1 MIKAAALSLAL
12 ISCLSATAVR
22 ADNDVG
28 PSFAIKDYRF
38 SGNTL
43 LPQAQVEAL
52 LEKFTNQA
60 GNFDTIQE
68 AVSAL
73 EASYV
78 LAGFGAVKVVLPEQ
92 DIEDGIIQL
101 KIIEGQLGTIRVEGQ
116 KHFSEENIRASLP
129 GLREKQQP
137 NMRDIDASLR
147 VANENSAKQTNL
159 IFRQGAVLGEV
170 DALIR
175 VADEN
180 PMRLAFSMDNTGVPG
195 SDGEYSTGRY
205 RTGFILQHSNLFDL
219 DHALSFQY
227 LTSPDHVDKVSIIGA
242 GYRVPLYDLGDVLE
256 FAFGYSNVD
265 SGKIT
270 TAAGPIG
277 ISGSGQVYVF
287 KYEQFLPKLGDWQQK
302 LTYGLDYRIY
312 TNSVKADSSNQSLV
326 PDTTVHP
333 ISLSYT
339 GNIRRDGGDFSS
351 TLSYLHN
358 IPGGADGTTEDF
370 NRPGGRMGS
379 TANYQVWRYNLSATQ
394 ALFAGSFVKATFSGQ
409 YTRDA
414 LISGEQFGVGGL
426 DSVRGFYERELSN
439 DRGYRGGLELYSPEL
454 GSWSGQSDLRLRLL
468 AFYEG
473 AHLQRNKPLPGEQV
487 NQNIASVGLGLR
499 AGYGKYANFRLDWGV
514 VTNAGASHQVG
525 DHRLH
530 GSFIGFF

>member
-1 MIKAAALSLAL
+1 MIKAVALAL
-12 ISCLSATAVR
+12 ICCLSAAPAI
-22 ADNDVG
+22 ADDEAG
-28 PSFAIKDYRF
+28 PSFVIKAYQF

-43 LPQAQVEAL
+43 LPQVQIEAL
-52 LEKFTNQA
+52 LEKFTSET
-60 GNFDTIQE
+60 GNFEKIQE

-78 LAGFGAVKVVLPEQ
+78 AAGFGAVKVVLPEQ
-92 DIEDGIIQL
+92 DIENGIVQF
-101 KIIEGQLGTIRVEGQ
+101 KIIEGQLGAIQVDGQ
-116 KHFSEENIRASLP
+116 RYFSEANIRASLP
-129 GLREKQQP
+129 GLKEKQPP

-147 VANENSAKQTNL
+147 VANENAAKQTNL
-159 IFRQGAVLGEV
+159 VFRQGQAIGEV

-180 PMRLAFSMDNTGVPG
+180 PMRFAFSMDNTGVPG

-227 LTSPDHVDKVSIIGA
+227 LTSPDHVDKVTIIGA
-242 GYRVPLYDLGDVLE
+242 GYRVPLYGWGDALE

-287 KYEQFLPKLGDWQQK
+287 KYEQFLAKLGDWQQK
-302 LTYGLDYRIY
+302 LTYGLDYRMY
-312 TNSVKADSSNQSLV
+312 TNSVKVDGSNDSLV

-333 ISLSYT
+333 VSLSYT
-339 GNIRRDGGDFSS
+339 GNIRQDGRDLTA
-351 TLSYLHN
+351 TLSYFHN
-358 IPGGADGTTEDF
+358 IPGGADGTTENF
-370 NRPGGRMGS
+370 NKPGGRAGS
-379 TANYQVWRYNLSATQ
+379 TANYQLWRYNLSATQ
-394 ALFAGSFVKATFSGQ
+394 AVFAGSFIKAAFSGQ

-414 LISGEQFGVGGL
+414 LISGEQFGVGGM
-426 DSVRGFYERELSN
+426 DTVRGFYEREFAN
-439 DRGYRGGLELYSPEL
+439 DKGYRGGLEFYSPEL
-454 GSWSGQSDLRLRLL
+454 GNWSGQSDLRLRVL
-468 AFYEG
+468 AFYDG

-514 VTNAGASHQVG
+514 VTNAGGNQHVG
-525 DHRLH
+525 DYRVH
-530 GSFIGFF
+530 GSFIGYF

>member
-1 MIKAAALSLAL
+1 MIKVLALSLML
-12 ISCLSATAVR
+12 ISGLSAAPVW
-22 ADNDVG
+22 ADDDAG
-28 PSFAIKDYRF
+28 PSFAIKRYQF

-43 LPQAQVEAL
+43 LQQEQIEAL
-52 LEKFTNQA
+52 LEKFTKPS

-73 EASYV
+73 ELSY
-78 LAGFGAVKVVLPEQ
+78 LTAGFGAVKVVLPEQ
-92 DIEDGIIQL
+92 DIEDGVIQL
-101 KIIEGQLGTIRVEGQ
+101 KIVEGQLGRIQIEGN
-116 KHFSEENIRASLP
+116 KHFSETNIRASLP
-129 GLREKQQP
+129 GLSEKQQP

-159 IFRQGAVLGEV
+159 VFRQGAAVGEV

-227 LTSPDHVDKVSIIGA
+227 LTSPDHVDKVTIIGA
-242 GYRVPLYDLGDVLE
+242 GYRVPLYRLGDVLE

-277 ISGSGQVYVF
+277 ISGSGQVYVL
-287 KYEQFLPKLGDWQQK
+287 KYEQFLPKLADWQQK

-312 TNSVKADSSNQSLV
+312 TNSVKADSTSQSLV

-333 ISLSYT
+333 LSLSYT
-339 GNIRRDGGDFSS
+339 GNIRQEGREFSA
-351 TLSYLHN
+351 TLSYIHN
-358 IPGGADGTTEDF
+358 IPGGADGTTADF
-370 NRPGGRMGS
+370 NRHGGRMGS

-394 ALFAGSFVKATFSGQ
+394 AFFAGSFIKAAFSGQ
-409 YTRDA
+409 YSRDA
-414 LISGEQFGVGGL
+414 LISGEQFGVGGI

-439 DRGYRGGLELYSPEL
+439 DRGYRGGLEFYSPEL
-454 GSWSGQSDLRLRLL
+454 GSWSGLSDLRLRLL
-468 AFYEG
+468 AFYDG
-473 AHLQRNKPLPGEQV
+473 AHLLRNKPLPGEQI
-487 NQNIASVGLGLR
+487 NQNIASIGLGLR

-514 VTNAGASHQVG
+514 VTNAGGNQQVG
-525 DHRLH
+525 DYRVH
-530 GSFIGFF
+530 GSFIGYF